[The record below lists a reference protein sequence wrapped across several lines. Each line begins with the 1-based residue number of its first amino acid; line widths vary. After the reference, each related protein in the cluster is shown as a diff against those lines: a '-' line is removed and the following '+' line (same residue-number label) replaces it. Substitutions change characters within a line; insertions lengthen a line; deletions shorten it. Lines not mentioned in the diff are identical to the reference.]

1 MTLARIQAGI
11 TANPASMGSF
21 ATTLTVQNL
30 TDIAAALAALP
41 APVLDGPGLYAANCQ
56 GCHGPLATSTKGGAT
71 AAKIQAS
78 ITTNRAGVMGAANL
92 TALTSNQVNLIATAL
107 APIAPPSCGSC
118 HAVVLAS
125 LTSGRHSFHATSSGI
140 TGTIKTQFAAT
151 TSCGICHGTGY
162 TTTTNVA
169 ATHNDG
175 VKNIA
180 ITATGTGIRAWI
192 PPTTAAKGQC
202 TPSCHGRKSW

>member
-11 TANPASMGSF
+11 AANPSSMGSF

-56 GCHGPLATSTKGGAT
+56 GCHNPLATSTKGGAT

-92 TALTSNQVNLIATAL
+92 VALTPTQINLIAAAL
-107 APIAPPSCGSC
+107 APIAPPACGSC
-118 HAVVLAS
+118 HEVVLAN
-125 LTSGRHSFHATSSGI
+125 LTSGRHSFHANSTS
-140 TGTIKTQFAAT
+140 GTTRTLFAAT

-192 PPTTAAKGQC
+192 PPTVSAKGQC
-202 TPSCHGRKSW
+202 TPSCHGQKSW